1 MKNRNQQKKPLTYEE
16 LARRYDITPNKAH
29 SVVKS
34 AYNKMIKSLMDG
46 DKDADESTK
55 VNIFDAV
62 MALREYFNM
71 TETEAVEKLNDEH
84 REMLTKYASDEFHI
98 KQRKKEDSFTE
109 LFGE

>member
-1 MKNRNQQKKPLTYEE
+1 MKNRNQQRNKPLTYED
-16 LARRYDITPNKAH
+16 LARRYDMTPNKAH

-34 AYNKMIKSLMDG
+34 AYNKIIKCLIEG
-46 DKDADESTK
+46 DATDPEGKK
-55 VNIFDAV
+55 INIFDAV

-84 REMLTKYASDEFHI
+84 RDMLKKYASEEFHI
-98 KQRKKEDSFTE
+98 KKDKNSSFSD